1 MSRPGVAPAQGE
13 RLRADLTLLAVA
25 AIWGTGFVTCRLA
38 MDYLGPFL
46 YNGLRF
52 SLAAL
57 TLLPFARRS
66 LRAVTGSQWRG
77 AAVAGLLIFS
87 ASGIQQMGLQ
97 HTTAGKAGF
106 ITGLYVVLVPI
117 LLAIGWRRR
126 ASWWMWAA
134 SVLAA
139 AGLFFLSVAGPLTLG
154 LGDGLVLVS
163 ALFWALHV
171 IAIGQLARRIDVLPL
186 AMIQYAVCGL
196 LSLAVGLLFEIE
208 TAASLATVWWVVL
221 YNGVVSV
228 AIGYT
233 LQVVGQRSAPTADA
247 AVLLSMEAV
256 FAALFGGLFLGETLA
271 PRQLAGCG
279 LMLAGMLLAQAQ
291 AFVPVRAKAPT

>member
-1 MSRPGVAPAQGE
+1 MSRVGLAPMQGE

-57 TLLPFARRS
+57 TLLPFAWRS

-139 AGLFFLSVAGPLTLG
+139 AGLFFLSVTGPLTLG
-154 LGDGLVLVS
+154 AGDGLVLVS

>member
-57 TLLPFARRS
+57 TLLPFAWRS

-139 AGLFFLSVAGPLTLG
+139 AGLFFLSVTGPLTLG
-154 LGDGLVLVS
+154 AGDGLVLVS